1 MIELSREEARVVG
14 ALMEKE
20 VTTPDQYPLTLKGLT
35 VACNQKSNRE
45 PVMSLSESEV
55 QSIVDDLKEKNLV
68 AEVLFGGR
76 VPKYK
81 HRFCNT
87 EFSKLHLNKREFGVI
102 CVMLLRGAQTPGEL
116 RTRTN
121 RMCNFDHVQD
131 VDATLERLA
140 SREEGALVQ
149 KLEREPGQRE
159 SRFIQLFSPTD
170 IQPRTAPSG
179 EASVSASTRGQG
191 SEDHEQRICA
201 LENEVSAL
209 REELESLKAQW
220 KELVE

>member
-1 MIELSREEARVVG
+1 MIELSREEARVIG

-20 VTTPDQYPLTLKGLT
+20 ITTPDQYPLSLKGLA
-35 VACNQKSNRE
+35 VACNQKSNRD
-45 PVMSLSESEV
+45 PVMNLSESDV
-55 QSIVDDLKEKNLV
+55 QVLVDALKTRNLV

-87 EFSKLHLNKREFGVI
+87 EFSTLHLDKREFAVV

-116 RTRTN
+116 RTRTT
-121 RMCNFDHVQD
+121 RMCDFSAVHD
-131 VDATLERLA
+131 VDATLNKLA
-140 SREEGALVQ
+140 AREGGPFVE

-170 IQPRTAPSG
+170 VVARVA
-179 EASVSASTRGQG
+179 AVSVSGGGNADT
-191 SEDHEQRICA
+191 ELRIAA
-201 LENEVSAL
+201 LEDEVQAL
-209 REELESLKAQW
+209 RQELDELKQQW
-220 KELVE
+220 Q

>member
-1 MIELSREEARVVG
+1 MIELTREEARVVG

-20 VTTPDQYPLTLKGLT
+20 VTTPDQYPLTLKGVT

-45 PVMSLSESEV
+45 PVMSLSETEV
-55 QSIVDDLKEKNLV
+55 QSIIDSLREKNLV
-68 AEVLFGGR
+68 AEVIFGGR

-87 EFSKLHLNKREFGVI
+87 EFSKLHLNKREFGVV

-121 RMCNFDHVQD
+121 RMCEFSNVQEVETILD
-131 VDATLERLA
+131 KLA

-149 KLEREPGQRE
+149 KLGREPGQRE
-159 SRFIQLFSPTD
+159 SRYIQLFSPTD
-170 IQPRTAPSG
+170 IQPRAVSSSESVNVSMSSESG
-179 EASVSASTRGQG
+179 V
-191 SEDHEQRICA
+191 EDHEARIAA
-201 LENEVSAL
+201 LEDEVASL
-209 REELESLKAQW
+209 RDELETLKAQW

>member
-1 MIELSREEARVVG
+1 MIELTREEARVVG

-45 PVMSLSESEV
+45 PVMSLTESEV
-55 QSIVDDLKEKNLV
+55 QSIVDDLREKNLV
-68 AEVLFGGR
+68 AEVIFGGR
-76 VPKYK
+76 VPKFK

-87 EFSKLHLNKREFGVI
+87 EFSKLHLSKREFGIV

-121 RMCNFDHVQD
+121 RMCEFSNVQE
-131 VDATLERLA
+131 VEATLDKLA

-159 SRFIQLFSPTD
+159 SRYIQLFSPTD
-170 IQPRTAPSG
+170 IEPRAVVNDAVSG
-179 EASVSASTRGQG
+179 AAAAEAAGGNQ
-191 SEDHEQRICA
+191 EARISA
-201 LENEVSAL
+201 LEDEVASL
-209 REELESLKAQW
+209 REELEALKAQW
-220 KELVE
+220 KDLVE